1 MKVGW
6 GYNREGLKI
15 DYLTVCYIKEYHSV
29 MQVEQCQN
37 QFASTKSARER
48 EMRYE
53 RLCDSE
59 GCRNP
64 HLRKG
69 SVQPTQKVKLL
80 N

>member
-1 MKVGW
+1 M
-6 GYNREGLKI
+6 E
-15 DYLTVCYIKEYHSV
+15 
-29 MQVEQCQN
+29 VEQCQN

-48 EMRYE
+48 EMRYV
-53 RLCDSE
+53 RVCNSE
-59 GCRNP
+59 DCRNP